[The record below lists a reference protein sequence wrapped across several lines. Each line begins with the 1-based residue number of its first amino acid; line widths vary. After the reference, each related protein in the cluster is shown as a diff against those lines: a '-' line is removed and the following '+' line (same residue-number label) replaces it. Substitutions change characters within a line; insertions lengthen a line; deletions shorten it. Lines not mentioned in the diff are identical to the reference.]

1 MLAILSPILVF
12 GLVIFVHELGHF
24 LAAKAVGVYAPR
36 FSIGFGPALLK
47 FRRGETE
54 YILAL
59 LPLGGFVR
67 MASRHDAET
76 AFLEGGSEEQSTRK
90 ENEPGYDPNAM
101 IPFGPKPVPEH
112 RWFESKPLW
121 QRIVIMIAGVV
132 MNAILAV
139 IVATGLALK
148 YGETVLLEERILPS
162 TVVGSVHVPAA
173 VPNLAQLHAGDT
185 IRAVN
190 GTLVSTWNDVMREVR
205 ASRGTM
211 RVTTQRGDVSVD
223 LGSATGAQAAG
234 GLLYYLAPV
243 IDTVF
248 PGDPAAMAGLRRGDS
263 IVAVAGK
270 PLFSWSEMVDVVS
283 KSPSKPVELVIAR
296 AGSAETLTVTPKP
309 VQEKDPVSG
318 AEQTVGKIGAGVGA
332 PPLPPPLGLGGAL
345 SVGTRLTVKYA
356 GAVFDVLRSIGTGE
370 RSVREL
376 GGPIAITR
384 ASVQAARSSLADLFN
399 LIALL
404 SINVAVLNL
413 LPIPILDGGQI
424 LINVL
429 ESAKGSPFS
438 ARTREYILRFG
449 LLTIA
454 LLFVIVMY
462 NDTREGFTRLF
473 GWVGR
478 LFGA

>member
-1 MLAILSPILVF
+1 MLAILAPILVF

-36 FSIGFGPALLK
+36 FSIGFGPSIFK

-54 YILAL
+54 YILAW
-59 LPLGGFVR
+59 LPLGGYVR

-76 AFLEGGSEEQSTRK
+76 AFLEGGSEEQATRK
-90 ENEPGYDPNAM
+90 EHEPGYDPNAM

-121 QRIVIMIAGVV
+121 ARITIMIAGVV
-132 MNAILAV
+132 MNALLA
-139 IVATGLALK
+139 IVVAIGLALH
-148 YGETVLLEERILPS
+148 YGKVVYPS
-162 TVVGSVHVPAA
+162 TVIGGVEVNAKLPALSELHV
-173 VPNLAQLHAGDT
+173 GDT
-185 IRAVN
+185 VRAIN
-190 GTLVSTWNDVMREVR
+190 GSPVSSWNEVR
-205 ASRGTM
+205 RQILASQGD
-211 RVTTQRGDVSVD
+211 VNITTQRGTTTLRVHGASVD
-223 LGSATGAQAAG
+223 DVADALV
-234 GLLYYLAPV
+234 YYLAPV

-248 PGDPAAMAGLRRGDS
+248 KGEPAALAGLRRGDS
-263 IVAVAGK
+263 IVSAAGK
-270 PLFSWSEMVDVVS
+270 PLASWTDMVGTVAASPAKPVTLVVS
-283 KSPSKPVELVIAR
+283 RSGILDTVV
-296 AGSAETLTVTPKP
+296 VTPKA
-309 VQEKDPVSG
+309 VQEPDPATG
-318 AEQTVGKIGAGVGA
+318 EERQVGRIGAGTRD
-332 PPLPPPLGLGGAL
+332 PSHREPLGFGEAVSAGFRI
-345 SVGTRLTVKYA
+345 SWMNA
-356 GAVFDVLRSIGTGE
+356 GAVFRVLHQIGSGE
-370 RSVREL
+370 QSVRQL

-384 ASVQAARSSLADLFN
+384 AAVSAAKSGLATLFE

-438 ARTREYILRFG
+438 VRTREYILRFG
-449 LLTIA
+449 LVAIA
-454 LLFVIVMY
+454 LLFAIVMY
-462 NDTREGFTRLF
+462 NDTRVAFAKLF